1 MQNHIKIYLARLHDS
16 RNTSCILIILFG
28 LLLSACTGLSARLP
42 GESGRSASCADD
54 RFAFAVFSDNYGG
67 QDSGLRR
74 VLRDAT
80 ERDPGVRFF
89 ASAGDTPSYQRVR
102 GVIDGQMNRRPP
114 CGADVFPWFPAT
126 GNHDAEIQNNMDWW
140 ATTWAEG
147 WATDPAQ
154 SRLARQ
160 LPGLRNFRRGP
171 LHVQGINGLV
181 SIDAGTIYSFDYQNA
196 HFIFINNYEQDIMRD
211 PAAGA
216 WDYNGVLYDPASS
229 QLDWLKEDLQ
239 LNIQPLI
246 FVFGHV
252 AILTPCYN
260 REPPNTYYPCSGPPP
275 PGWSE
280 HNSPFQT
287 IELAR
292 LLAEH
297 NVMAYFH
304 GHDHVPSRILV
315 NMDRSAAYQRLY
327 WDAHNDPARPH
338 GNPSHWADLQGP
350 GRIWQVD
357 AGLLYTRLGTYVLVK
372 LAEGSVTFEIYRF
385 QGGAQDPTVLWDTW
399 TVPTKAYCGAQ
410 GCRARQVLQP

>member
-1 MQNHIKIYLARLHDS
+1 MQSHFKMYSAWPHGARKVS
-16 RNTSCILIILFG
+16 RTLPIIF
-28 LLLSACTGLSARLP
+28 LLLLPACAGHGLWLP
-42 GESGRSASCADD
+42 GIGGRSASCADD

-80 ERDPGVRFF
+80 EREPDVRFF

-102 GVIDGQMNRRPP
+102 GVIDGQRPP

-126 GNHDAEIQNNMDWW
+126 GNHDAEVQNYMDWW
-140 ATTWAEG
+140 AASWAEG

-160 LPGLRNFRRGP
+160 LPGLTNFRRGP
-171 LHVQGINGLV
+171 LQVQGINGLV
-181 SIDAGTIYSFDYQNA
+181 QVDAGTIYSFDYQNA
-196 HFIFINNYEQDIMRD
+196 HFVFINNFEQDIIQD

-216 WDYNGVLYDPASS
+216 WDYNGTLYDPGSS

-239 LNIQPLI
+239 LNTQPFI

-252 AILTPCYN
+252 ALLSPCYN
-260 REPPNTYYPCSGPPP
+260 REPPNTDFPCLGPAP

-287 IELAR
+287 TELTR
-292 LLAEH
+292 LLAEY

-304 GHDHVPSRILV
+304 GHDHVPSRVLV
-315 NMDRSAAYQRLY
+315 NMDRSAAYQRLF
-327 WDAHNDPARPH
+327 WDVHNDPARPQ
-338 GNPSHWADLQGP
+338 GNPDLWAGLQGP
-350 GRIWQVD
+350 GRVWQVD
-357 AGLLYTRLGTYVLVK
+357 AGLVYTKLGTYVLVK
-372 LAEGSVTFEIYRF
+372 LDEASVTFEIYRF
-385 QGGAQDPTVLWDTW
+385 QGGAQGPTELWDMW
-399 TVPTKAYCGAQ
+399 TVPTQAYCGAQ
-410 GCRARQVLQP
+410 GCRAPPVPQP